1 MEKVVDAGVAIMR
14 LSKPS
19 LKNRGVTCKTPI
31 GGLDRVYAKTKRDR
45 LDSLYRDSLEYTKG
59 GAFVKVIDLQ
69 HAVVADT
76 LVAMTAFR
84 EFPEPLEV
92 SA

>member
-1 MEKVVDAGVAIMR
+1 MLVLLTSLMEMI
-14 LSKPS
+14 
-19 LKNRGVTCKTPI
+19 GVTCKTPM
-31 GGLDRVYAKTKRDR
+31 GGAERMYVKTKRDR
-45 LDSLYRDSLEYTKG
+45 LDSLYRDTLEYTKG
-59 GAFVKVIDLQ
+59 GALVKVIDLQ

-76 LVAMTAFR
+76 LVAMTAFK